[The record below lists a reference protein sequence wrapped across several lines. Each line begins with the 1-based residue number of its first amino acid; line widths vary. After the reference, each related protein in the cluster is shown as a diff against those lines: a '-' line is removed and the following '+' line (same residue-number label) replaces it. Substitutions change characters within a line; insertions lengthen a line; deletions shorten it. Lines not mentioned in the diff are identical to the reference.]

1 MLFGKGFSNPL
12 LCFKGNYMW
21 LAIST
26 LRFI

>member
-12 LCFKGNYMW
+12 LYVKGTYMW